1 MEYGYLFWKQQ
12 NGRRTKSDLAS
23 SKIQARREGET
34 WACTETIKHALPC
47 LTLQGSWI
55 LVVLT

>member
-34 WACTETIKHALPC
+34 CTETINALPR
-47 LTLQGSWI
+47 GRKY
-55 LVVLT
+55 